1 MLGKHFWM
9 KHKELYDQHL
19 DDLAAKKLKASGAS
33 ITVSTS
39 EQSKITG
46 FMTYYD
52 KFPHAY
58 LKWVV
63 MT

>member
-1 MLGKHFWM
+1 M

-52 KFPHAY
+52 TFPHAY
-58 LKWVV
+58 LQWVV